1 MKPGLTK
8 LAKSVSGDDPEAAAK
23 ELETALGPGFC
34 EILFKK
40 PDKKRDK

>member
-1 MKPGLTK
+1 MKPNLTK
-8 LAKSVSGDDPEAAAK
+8 LAKSVIGDDPETAAK
-23 ELETALGPGFC
+23 ELEAALGPGYC